1 MTNRFSEFIAELRRR
16 HVLRAVAVYA
26 AVAFVVLQAGEIILP
41 AFEAPVWVLQLLV
54 VLAALGF
61 PVVLLVA
68 WVYALTPRGL
78 ERTDVLDAEAGMEA
92 NPSVLPQVALAVATL
107 VALGSAGLWFVRQP
121 AVDAAVA
128 GGPATAQFAS
138 DVTAPITALA
148 VLPLQDFSGD
158 SENDYFAASM
168 HEEIIAQLSRASS
181 LRIVSRTSVAQYAE
195 TTKSTPEIAAE
206 LGVQGI
212 VTGSVTRS
220 DGRVRITM
228 QLIHAPADAHMWSN
242 SYDREMQDVLTLQAE
257 VAAEVVRAIQGE
269 VEASDP
275 FPQHVASSPVDPDAH
290 EAFMRGQFAQQE
302 GSPES
307 LLEAEDFFME
317 ALRLDSTFAPAA
329 AGLAGT
335 RFLIGL
341 GDDEETA
348 ERLAEA
354 RADAQRAL
362 ELDEQS
368 DEARAVL
375 IAVGEHLADLG
386 ERIDINVDME
396 SLDGLDREYLKSY
409 TDFGQTVQEVVRRR
423 PTSEPSRGSSTAWRI
438 TSTQRLM
445 ADGEYGTAAEI
456 LEHVVQEQP
465 GLMPAWAGLERAYA
479 LEGDFESAVET
490 RRRRVEQFSSNPAE
504 AATDVE
510 SLAAIIEGGEPNGY
524 WKWVQDD
531 HKARR
536 DRGDYASDVEFA
548 AACVA
553 LGNHSDALTALEVAL
568 ENRDRALLSL
578 RSDPVWDPLRQ
589 DPRFK
594 AIQAQVRRPRGERR
608 STPPATPTPTREP
621 RAPGNGSGR

>member
-1 MTNRFSEFIAELRRR
+1 MTNRFSDFIAELRRR

-54 VLAALGF
+54 VLAAIGF
-61 PVVLLVA
+61 PVVLIVA

-92 NPSVLPQVALAVATL
+92 TPSVLPQVALAVATV
-107 VALGSAGLWFVRQP
+107 VALGGAGLWFIRQP

-128 GGPATAQFAS
+128 GGTNPVQFAS

-148 VLPLQDFSGD
+148 VLPLQDFSAEGE
-158 SENDYFAASM
+158 SDYFAASM

-242 SYDREMQDVLTLQAE
+242 SYEREMEDVLTLQAE

-269 VEASDP
+269 VEASDVG
-275 FPQHVASSPVDPDAH
+275 PQQLAAAPVDPEAH

-302 GSPES
+302 GSPEA
-307 LLEAEDFFME
+307 LREAEDFFIE
-317 ALRLDSTFAPAA
+317 ALRIDSTFAPAA

-341 GDDEETA
+341 SDDEETA
-348 ERLAEA
+348 TMLAEA
-354 RADAQRAL
+354 HADAQRAL

-375 IAVGEHLADLG
+375 IAVGERLADLG
-386 ERIDINVDME
+386 ERIDINMDFDE

-409 TDFGQTVQEVVRRR
+409 TDFGQTVQEVVRRT
-423 PTSEPSRGSSTAWRI
+423 PTSEPWGGSSTAWRI

-445 ADGEYGTAAEI
+445 ADGEYGAAAEV
-456 LEHVVQEQP
+456 LEHVVREQP
-465 GLMPAWAGLERAYA
+465 ELMPAWAGLERAYA
-479 LEGDFESAVET
+479 LEGDFDAAFET

-504 AATDVE
+504 AATDLQG
-510 SLAAIIEGGEPNGY
+510 LAAIIEGGEPNGY

-553 LGNHSDALTALEVAL
+553 LGNHNDALTALEVAL

-594 AIQAQVRRPRGERR
+594 AIQAKVRRPRAERR
-608 STPPATPTPTREP
+608 SMPATPTRGP